1 MIETEAHVSCCYHQT
16 PDVLEWQPLASV
28 EVWAETDGGGWEATL
43 LVDDAV
49 AAADVAVVIVAEE
62 EAEVS
67 WEWRPS
73 N

>member
-1 MIETEAHVSCCYHQT
+1 MSYHQT
-16 PDVLEWQPLASV
+16 PDVLEWQQLTSV
-28 EVWAETDGGGWEATL
+28 EETHGGWEAAL
-43 LVDDAV
+43 LVD
-49 AAADVAVVIVAEE
+49 AVVVAAEE